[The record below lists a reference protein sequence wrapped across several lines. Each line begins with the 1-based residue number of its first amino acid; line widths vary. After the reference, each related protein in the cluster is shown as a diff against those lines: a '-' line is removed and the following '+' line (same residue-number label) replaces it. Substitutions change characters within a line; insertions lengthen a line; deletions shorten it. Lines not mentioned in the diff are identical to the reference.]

1 MQTSELSRQAA
12 EERRKY
18 KRNWYAKNTERARE
32 YNRRYWER
40 KAQEGKKVDKCEE

>member
-1 MQTSELSRQAA
+1 MQSPELSRQAA

-18 KRNWYAKNTERARE
+18 KHQWCAKNTERVRE

-40 KAQEGKKVDKCEE
+40 KAQEGKQVDKCDE

>member
-1 MQTSELSRQAA
+1 MQSTELSRQAA

-18 KRNWYAKNTERARE
+18 KRQWSAKNTERVRE

-40 KAQEGKKVDKCEE
+40 KAQERKQVDKCEE